1 VERNLQD
8 EEQVPDH
15 YQLKRL
21 LGEGGFGQVY
31 EAWDAKLQRIIAI
44 KRLKPQLLSAR
55 PDNLL
60 DEARLAAS
68 LRHPSFVRIFS
79 IEGDAAQQSIIME
92 FVDGCTLREAGK
104 SGPMPD
110 AQVLDIVDQVA
121 DAMRE
126 AHAAKLIHG
135 DIKPANLML
144 EPGGKVR
151 IMDFGLAR
159 KIDPQATES
168 VVFDQTEG
176 TIAYLAPELMM
187 GSTLSPQSDVYALG
201 VVMYELLTGTRP
213 FSHLSGLALAAA
225 HIQSSSSVWPFP
237 TATSP
242 GVVALVRAM
251 TARNVPERLASME
264 AVSAAVAALNSDAP
278 MPSAPVAP
286 APLPKRSLRR
296 RAAALLNTPARRYAL
311 IAATV
316 VLCAIG
322 ARQAAISS
330 EWFERHTPFFS
341 ESAAMQGGLAA
352 LKNFDREENID
363 LAVRNF
369 TSILDRQPDHAAAA
383 AGLSLAYAFR
393 HTGDTRDDVWLK
405 RADASAQLALKLND
419 QLALAHAAQGVVRMG
434 EQRDAEA
441 LGFAEQALRL
451 DPMNRFGLILKG
463 DALTRMRRYPEA
475 EKTLLGALR
484 MHQRDHLL
492 QDLLGTLYYN
502 QGKYVAAEQTFRA
515 SIAIEPDAVIAY
527 ANLSSVLLRQN
538 RSDEALQVLQQG
550 LQIRP
555 NGRLYNNLGNAL
567 FNRGDYVGAAQAFEE
582 SVSGKKGNAND
593 YLRWANLGDTLRWIP
608 GRTAASNNAYRQ
620 AVNLLKPLLERSG
633 SKPILMSRMGLYS
646 ARVGDRPAA
655 IAYTTQALKAD
666 PANADVRFR
675 AAMVHEIL
683 GDRDTALTELALA
696 QARGYPVNLIR
707 SEPDLTAL
715 RRDPRYVQSTT
726 TGEK

>member
-1 VERNLQD
+1 MQH
-8 EEQVPDH
+8 EEQELGH

-31 EAWDAKLQRIIAI
+31 EAWDSKLQRIIAI
-44 KRLKPQLLSAR
+44 KRLKPQLLSTR

-79 IEGDAAQQSIIME
+79 IEGDAAEQSIVME

-104 SGPMPD
+104 RGPMPQ
-110 AQVLDIVDQVA
+110 AQVLDIVSQVA
-121 DAMRE
+121 EAMRE
-126 AHAAKLIHG
+126 AHDAKLIHG

-168 VVFDQTEG
+168 VVIDQTEG

-187 GSTLSPQSDVYALG
+187 GSTLSAQSDVYALG

-225 HIQSSSSVWPFP
+225 HIQSSSNVWPFP
-237 TATSP
+237 PDVSP
-242 GVVALVRAM
+242 AVVALVRAM
-251 TARNVPERLASME
+251 TARHVPERLGSMQ
-264 AVSAAVAALNSDAP
+264 AVSAAVAALGGEPSDPPALP
-278 MPSAPVAP
+278 ASPPV
-286 APLPKRSLRR
+286 RSLRS
-296 RAAALLNTPARRYAL
+296 RAAALLLKTPARRYAL
-311 IAATV
+311 IAAAV
-316 VLCAIG
+316 AACAIG
-322 ARQAAISS
+322 ARQVAISS

-352 LKNFDREENID
+352 LKNFDRDENLD
-363 LAVRNF
+363 LAIRHF

-383 AGLSLAYAFR
+383 AGVSLAYAFR
-393 HTGDTRDDVWLK
+393 HTGDTRDDVWLQ

-419 QLALAHAAQGVVRMG
+419 QLALAYAAQGVVRMG
-434 EQRDAEA
+434 QQRDAEA
-441 LGFAEQALRL
+441 LDFADKALRL

-475 EKTLLGALR
+475 EQTLLDALR
-484 MHQRDHLL
+484 MYGRDHLFV
-492 QDLLGTLYYN
+492 DLLGTLYHN
-502 QGKYVAAEQTFRA
+502 QGKYPAAEQSFRR
-515 SIAIEPDAVIAY
+515 SIALEPDAVIAY
-527 ANLSSVLLRQN
+527 ANLSSALLRQN

-550 LQIRP
+550 LQVRP
-555 NGRLYNNLGNAL
+555 SGRLYNNLGHVL

-582 SVSGKKGNAND
+582 SVSGTKGNPND

-633 SKPILMSRMGLYS
+633 SKPVLMSRMGLYS
-646 ARVGDRPAA
+646 ARLGDREAA
-655 IAYTTQALKAD
+655 IEYTRRALKAD
-666 PANADVRFR
+666 PGNADVRFR
-675 AAMVHEIL
+675 AAMAHEIM
-683 GDRDTALTELALA
+683 GDRDAALA
-696 QARGYPVNLIR
+696 ELTIAQERGYPASLIR

-715 RRDPRYVQSTT
+715 RRDSRYIQSTT
-726 TGEK
+726 KGEK